1 MKDLITDAIKDKLGA
16 TLESLGG
23 ASAIFGD
30 PISFNGEQ
38 VVPVARVVVRL
49 QADADG
55 KGGGDAGLTGGIKN
69 MAKGG
74 GGGEAGAG
82 IELSIEP
89 AGFLKQGK
97 DGPEFTAIS

>member
-23 ASAIFGD
+23 ATAIYGD
-30 PISFNGEQ
+30 PITFNGEQ
-38 VVPVARVVVRL
+38 IVPVARVVVRL
-49 QADADG
+49 NADADG

-74 GGGEAGAG
+74 GGGKAGAG
-82 IELSIEP
+82 IDIAIEP
-89 AGFLKQGK
+89 AGFLRKGN
-97 DGPEFTAIS
+97 DGPEFVSIA